1 MRHILNLRSLFLL
14 SAFSI
19 FAVSCKKV
27 SGPEP
32 LGDAG
37 EVFVKVVGGAV
48 STAPGIIS
56 RAVDF
61 VSTPSTVA
69 VGIQRLVTDK
79 TDLEKTMT
87 VTVLDDTSAVNFFN
101 RDTVSTNPNATNPN
115 RVFYEHLP
123 AAWYT
128 VGANTT
134 KTGGRGGIYTLVLK
148 PGEFIKDLNIIIPD
162 ATLFNPSAVYALGF
176 TILSVNADGK
186 VSKLK
191 SGIMTVGAKNN
202 YDGVYSYVSGL
213 VTRYTA
219 PGVPQGDALSGPLG
233 PVNPDIQMI
242 TTGAYKVRIP
252 QITWSGGTSGVG
264 GIGDLELTVDPVTNL
279 VTVTSI
285 PNAGGPAN
293 ATLTNWA
300 GKVNRYDPATK
311 TFYVAFRWNPTANVR
326 EYEVVWRYKGPR

>member
-134 KTGGRGGIYTLVLK
+134 KTGGRGGIYTVVLK

-162 ATLFNPSAVYALGF
+162 ATLFNPSAVYALAF

-202 YDGVYSYVSGL
+202 YDGVYSFVSGL

-233 PVNPDIQMI
+233 PVNPDIFMI
-242 TTGAYKVRIP
+242 TTGANTVNIP
-252 QITWSGGTSGVG
+252 PAGSAGQLTWSGGTSGVA
-264 GIGDLELTVDPVTNL
+264 GIDGLRFTVDPVTNL
-279 VTVTSI
+279 VTVTS
-285 PNAGGPAN
+285 AGN
-293 ATLTNWA
+293 ATLMNWA

-311 TFYVAFRWNPTANVR
+311 TFFVAFRWNPTANVR
-326 EYEVVWRYKGPR
+326 EYEAIFRYKAPR